1 MSAGSAIYVGSVMH
15 RRLVPKLHRFRYR
28 GFWLLLDLDTLDR
41 LPALLSHNRFNLF
54 SLHDRDH
61 GDGSAAPLRDQIA
74 QQLRAAGI
82 AWSGGSIRLLCMPR
96 SLGHCFN
103 PISIYFCDHPD
114 GSPAAIVYEVHNT
127 FGERHSYV
135 LPARGQGRQFQACD
149 KAFYVSPF
157 MDMDLRYEFAVSQPQ
172 DRLAVAIR
180 LRQHGETVLV
190 AALAGERRA
199 LDNAGL
205 LRLFLSIPGQ
215 TLTTVAAIH
224 WQALRLWLKG
234 LKVRRHVPLGAAG
247 ALGRHSIT

>member
-1 MSAGSAIYVGSVMH
+1 MAGSAIYVGSVMH
-15 RRLVPKLHRFRYR
+15 RRLVPKPHRFRYR
-28 GFWLLLDLDTLDR
+28 GFWLLLDLDALDR
-41 LPALLSHNRFNLF
+41 LPSLLSHNRFNLF

-74 QQLRAAGI
+74 RKLTTAGI
-82 AWSGGSIRLLCMPR
+82 AWAGGSIRLLCMPR

-103 PISIYFCDHPD
+103 PISIYFCDHAD

-135 LPARGQGRQFQACD
+135 LPALGRGQQFQACD

-157 MDMDLRYEFAVSQPQ
+157 MDMDMRYGFAVSQPQ
-172 DRLAVAIR
+172 HRLAVAIR

-190 AALAGERRA
+190 AALAGERRV
-199 LDNAGL
+199 LGNGEL

-234 LKVRRHVPLGAAG
+234 LQIRRHVPVAA
-247 ALGRHSIT
+247 AEA